1 MSTVYLNTKAFC
13 KLTPVFELVYCVAS
27 EEEDPVK
34 SITIDRN
41 KKYNISAYK
50 DETGQLLDYVGK
62 IVRVNIRYNPNN
74 AFIPLDASESDIQIV
89 SILLDCSSECSS
101 KMVMIN
107 VCDIRAISE
116 YEENSNPGTDDNPD
130 DNNNTGGN
138 DKPGDNTKPDDK
150 PSGGGDD
157 NPGGDSG
164 DNTDPG
170 NNDNPSGGGDGGNTE
185 EPKPEP
191 TPMTVYAGLLP
202 TLWTPDRDDTI
213 DLTADDVTP
222 NMIKALTQYT
232 QTGKATTIESI
243 AIDGTPCQWAYAY
256 PKVWGTLSHIKG
268 GGFDYISNFI
278 KKELTINGV
287 EYYVYFNSSS
297 AMDDMVYEIS

>member
-34 SITIDRN
+34 SITIDRT

-62 IVRVNIRYNPNN
+62 VVRVNIRYNPNN
-74 AFIPLDASESDIQIV
+74 AFIPLDASENDIQIV

-116 YEENSNPGTDDNPD
+116 YENSSNTDT
-130 DNNNTGGN
+130 DNNKPGDGDNTGG
-138 DKPGDNTKPDDK
+138 DDK
-150 PSGGGDD
+150 PSGGGSDTPGGGTD
-157 NPGGDSG
+157 NPG
-164 DNTDPG
+164 
-170 NNDNPSGGGDGGNTE
+170 SGGTE
-185 EPKPEP
+185 PEPEPEQP

-202 TLWTPDRDDTI
+202 TLWTPDREDTI

-243 AIDGTPCQWAYAY
+243 AIEGTPCQWAYAY

-268 GGFDYISNFI
+268 GGFEYINNFI
-278 KKELTINGV
+278 KKELTINQI
-287 EYYVYFNSSS
+287 EYYAYFNSSS